1 MTVTI
6 VSAAA
11 CVDTDT
17 GSYFELATRAG
28 AACLRTAGIGVD
40 QIHIVVNIGVY
51 RDHNIVEPAV
61 AALLQKRLGIGLDYR
76 TGRTPAFAFDL
87 MNGGTG
93 LMPALLS
100 TQCLLG
106 SGTLDYALVLAGD
119 CHPSTERLVAGFPY
133 ATTSAALLLRTNSE
147 AGGFGHPHT
156 SEPVAAV
163 QPTAWLDLKEAGA
176 HGRSSGTWRT
186 GGGDPVSA
194 AAEVVQKCLADEGL
208 DRTDLIDRR
217 AVLLAPAPVPGFA
230 DLLAAR
236 LDVPAAAIAGLD
248 PALGDPHTAAPVHA
262 YLAAAEAGRLDTAD
276 TVIFLAAD
284 DTCAAA
290 MAYRPR

>member
-1 MTVTI
+1 MTATI
-6 VSAAA
+6 VSAAV

-28 AACLRTAGIGVD
+28 SACLNKAGVGVD
-40 QIHIVVNIGVY
+40 QIHIVVNAGVF

-61 AALLQKRLGIGLDYR
+61 AALLQKRLGIGLRYR

-93 LMPALLS
+93 LLPALLS
-100 TQCLLG
+100 AQCLLG

-119 CHPSTERLVAGFPY
+119 CHPSTERAVADFPY
-133 ATTSAALLLRTNSE
+133 APTGAALLLRTSPE

-156 SEPVAAV
+156 VEPVKPV
-163 QPTAWLDLKEAGA
+163 QPTAWLDMKEAGV
-176 HGRSSGTWRT
+176 HGRSSVSWRT

-194 AAEVVQKCLADEGL
+194 AAEVVRKCLADEGL

-217 AVLLAPAPVPGFA
+217 AVLLAPTPVPGFA
-230 DLLAAR
+230 GLLAAR
-236 LDVPAAAIAGLD
+236 LDVPVATIAGID
-248 PALGDPHTAAPVHA
+248 PAVGDPYSAAPVHA
-262 YLAAAEAGRLDTAD
+262 YLAAVETGRLDTAD

-290 MAYRPR
+290 TAYRPR